1 MPSQLRDKFKALP
14 PEPILLAAILS
25 LALFLPFQTLAAHAE
40 EKMTDRTITVTATGT
55 VEAEPDQA
63 RITSGVTTEA
73 ASAREALTRNN
84 EAMSKV
90 IAALKAKGIAAKDI
104 QTSTFNVS
112 PVIRYGKEGEPSK
125 ITGYRVGNQVVV
137 LVRDLASL
145 GDVLDDMIS
154 AGANET
160 QGLSFEVSNADTLKD
175 KAREDAMAKAL
186 RRAKLLAA
194 AAGAQVGEVVRITEE
209 TASNGPVPYTARFAK
224 AESVPIERGTS
235 TLEARVTVTW
245 ALN

>member
-1 MPSQLRDKFKALP
+1 MPSQLSDKFKALA
-14 PEPILLAAILS
+14 PEAILLAAVLS
-25 LALFLPFQTLAAHAE
+25 LALFLPLQTSAAHAE
-40 EKMTDRTITVTATGT
+40 EKMTDRTVTVTATGT

-175 KAREDAMAKAL
+175 KAREDAMDKAL

-194 AAGAQVGEVVRITEE
+194 AAGAQVGEVMRIIEE
-209 TASNGPVPYTARFAK
+209 TTSNGPVPYTARFAK